1 MYMFSDVYVY
11 GGSTDG
17 LKNVDT
23 TEVLRM
29 GAGRT
34 KDFYIYTINIFI
46 NYYRKWIKSVSSA
59 MPY

>member
-1 MYMFSDVYVY
+1 MCMYMFSDVYVY

-23 TEVLRM
+23 TEALRM
-29 GAGRT
+29 GAGKT

-46 NYYRKWIKSVSSA
+46 NYYRK
-59 MPY
+59 